1 VGELSLTRAE
11 DGAPD
16 QHDDEP
22 VLPAGSVDEQDVG
35 WGDDDDPRGREF
47 YEAERPPHHE

>member
-1 VGELSLTRAE
+1 VGELSLTRSDE
-11 DGAPD
+11 GPPD

-22 VLPAGSVDEQDVG
+22 VPPAGSADEQDLG
-35 WGDDDDPRGREF
+35 WGDDDAPRGRDF